1 MIDYLSSYHQA
12 GKTAKLYCENGV
24 RRFQVSDYGWGCREA
39 MMLAYIRDGSDLMT
53 ELTPQIT
60 KKNTSGI
67 AEFETITGPSIH
79 VAEIEE
85 RASSQHD
92 RSFLYPSRQPPH
104 QESGP
109 ISKFG
114 AFDSAKFGVDSGKG
128 EK

>member
-1 MIDYLSSYHQA
+1 
-12 GKTAKLYCENGV
+12 
-24 RRFQVSDYGWGCREA
+24 
-39 MMLAYIRDGSDLMT
+39 MLAYIRDGSDLMT

-109 ISKFG
+109 ISKHL
-114 AFDSAKFGVDSGKG
+114 AHLTALSSGSTPER
-128 EK
+128 EKNDTLSVGLRL